1 MLRRTLL
8 HSTYFHKHTFRTFS
22 AHSTQTHMK
31 LLYAITK
38 WIDSNAVEDSDEDI
52 IDWSRII
59 PFILLHLGI
68 FAVFWVG
75 WSPIAIGFAIFFYAL
90 RMFGIT
96 AFYHRYFSH
105 KTFKTSRPAQFIF
118 AVIGAAATQRGPLW
132 WASNHRHH
140 HVHSD
145 KPSDIHSPK
154 QSGFLWSHM
163 GWFLSKKN
171 FKTNFERIQDF
182 AKFPELTWLDR
193 FDVIVPAV
201 FALMT
206 FLLGYF
212 LNLFFPSLGTN
223 GWQMLVWAYIIST
236 ILVFHGTFV
245 INSLAHVM
253 GKRRFKT
260 RDDSKN
266 SFILALI
273 TFGEGWHNNHHKFPG
288 SARQGLHWWEI
299 DFSYYGLLALEK
311 LGIIW
316 DMNKGPSREQIN
328 TALAAA
334 K

>member
-1 MLRRTLL
+1 MNPFL
-8 HSTYFHKHTFRTFS
+8 SF
-22 AHSTQTHMK
+22 
-31 LLYAITK
+31 IK
-38 WIDSNAVEDSDEDI
+38 WIDSNAVEESNDDT

-59 PFILLHLGI
+59 PFIVLHLSI

-75 WSPIAIGFAIFFYAL
+75 WSPIALGLAIFFYAL

-105 KTFKTSRPAQFIF
+105 KTFETSRATQFIF
-118 AVIGAAATQRGPLW
+118 AIIGASATQRGPLW

-154 QSGFLWSHM
+154 QTGFLWSHM

-182 AKFPELTWLDR
+182 AKFPELIWLDR
-193 FDVIVPAV
+193 FDVVVPFL
-201 FALMT
+201 FALLT
-206 FLLGYF
+206 FSLGYF
-212 LNLFFPSLGTN
+212 LNLFFPSLGTS
-223 GWQMLVWAYIIST
+223 GWQMFIWAYVIST
-236 ILVFHGTFV
+236 IFVFHGTFV
-245 INSLAHVM
+245 INSLAHVI

-260 RDDSKN
+260 RDESKN

-299 DFSYYGLLALEK
+299 DLSYYGLLILEK

-316 DMNKGPSREQIN
+316 DMNKGPSKEQIHS
-328 TALAAA
+328 AIASA

>member
-1 MLRRTLL
+1 
-8 HSTYFHKHTFRTFS
+8 
-22 AHSTQTHMK
+22 MK
-31 LLYAITK
+31 LLYAFTK
-38 WIDSNAVEDSDEDI
+38 WIDSNAVEDSDEDV

-68 FAVFWVG
+68 FTVFWVG

-193 FDVIVPAV
+193 FDIIVPAV

-299 DFSYYGLLALEK
+299 DFSYYGLLTLEK

-328 TALAAA
+328 TALATA

>member
-1 MLRRTLL
+1 MNPFL
-8 HSTYFHKHTFRTFS
+8 SF
-22 AHSTQTHMK
+22 
-31 LLYAITK
+31 IK
-38 WIDSNAVEDSDEDI
+38 WIDSNAVEESNDDT

-59 PFILLHLGI
+59 PFIVLHLSI

-75 WSPIAIGFAIFFYAL
+75 WSPIALGFAIFFYAL

-105 KTFKTSRPAQFIF
+105 KTFKTSRAAQFIF
-118 AVIGAAATQRGPLW
+118 AIIGAAATQRGPLW

-154 QSGFLWSHM
+154 QTGFLWSHM

-193 FDVIVPAV
+193 FDVVVPFL
-201 FALMT
+201 FALLT
-206 FLLGYF
+206 FSIGFF
-212 LNLFFPSLGTN
+212 LNVFFPSLGTS
-223 GWQMLVWAYIIST
+223 GWQMFVWAYVIST
-236 ILVFHGTFV
+236 IFVFHGTFV
-245 INSLAHVM
+245 INSLAHVI
-253 GKRRFKT
+253 GKPRFKT
-260 RDDSKN
+260 RDESKN

-299 DFSYYGLLALEK
+299 DLSYYGLLVLEK

-316 DMNKGPSREQIN
+316 DINKGPSKEQIHS
-328 TALAAA
+328 AIASA

>member
-1 MLRRTLL
+1 
-8 HSTYFHKHTFRTFS
+8 
-22 AHSTQTHMK
+22 MK
-31 LLYAITK
+31 LLYAFTK
-38 WIDSNAVEDSDEDI
+38 WIDSNAVEDSDEDV

-68 FAVFWVG
+68 FTVFWVG

-299 DFSYYGLLALEK
+299 DFSYYGLLTLEK

-328 TALAAA
+328 TALATA

>member
-1 MLRRTLL
+1 
-8 HSTYFHKHTFRTFS
+8 
-22 AHSTQTHMK
+22 MK

-223 GWQMLVWAYIIST
+223 GWQMLVWAYIVST

>member
-1 MLRRTLL
+1 MNPFL
-8 HSTYFHKHTFRTFS
+8 SF
-22 AHSTQTHMK
+22 
-31 LLYAITK
+31 IK
-38 WIDSNAVEDSDEDI
+38 WIDSNAVEESNDDT

-59 PFILLHLGI
+59 PFIVLHLSI

-75 WSPIAIGFAIFFYAL
+75 WSPIALGFAIFFYAL

-105 KTFKTSRPAQFIF
+105 KTFKTSRAAQFIF
-118 AVIGAAATQRGPLW
+118 AIIGAAATQRGPLW

-154 QSGFLWSHM
+154 QTGFLWSHM

-193 FDVIVPAV
+193 FDVVVPFLFAV
-201 FALMT
+201 LT
-206 FLLGYF
+206 FSIGFF
-212 LNLFFPSLGTN
+212 LNVFFPSLGTS
-223 GWQMLVWAYIIST
+223 GWQMFVWAYVIST
-236 ILVFHGTFV
+236 IFVFHGTFV
-245 INSLAHVM
+245 INSLAHVI
-253 GKRRFKT
+253 GKPRFKT
-260 RDDSKN
+260 RDESKN

-299 DFSYYGLLALEK
+299 DLSYYGLLVLEK

-316 DMNKGPSREQIN
+316 DINKGPSKEQIHS
-328 TALAAA
+328 AIASA

>member
-1 MLRRTLL
+1 
-8 HSTYFHKHTFRTFS
+8 
-22 AHSTQTHMK
+22 MK
-31 LLYAITK
+31 LLYAFTK
-38 WIDSNAVEDSDEDI
+38 WIDSNAVEDSDEDV

>member
-1 MLRRTLL
+1 MNPFA
-8 HSTYFHKHTFRTFS
+8 SF
-22 AHSTQTHMK
+22 
-31 LLYAITK
+31 IK
-38 WIDSNAVEDSDEDI
+38 WIDSNAVKESNDDT
-52 IDWSRII
+52 IDWIRII
-59 PFILLHLGI
+59 PFIVLHFGI

-105 KTFKTSRPAQFIF
+105 KTFKTSRAAQLIF
-118 AVIGAAATQRGPLW
+118 AIIGAASTQRGPLW

-145 KPSDIHSPK
+145 KPTDIHSPK
-154 QSGFLWSHM
+154 QNGFLWSHM

-182 AKFPELTWLDR
+182 AKFPELIWLDR
-193 FDVIVPAV
+193 FDIVVPLL

-206 FLLGYF
+206 FLLGYL

-223 GWQMLVWAYIIST
+223 GWQMLVWAYIVST

-245 INSLAHVM
+245 INSLAHVI
-253 GKRRFKT
+253 GKRRFNT

-288 SARQGLHWWEI
+288 SARQGLHWWEL
-299 DFSYYGLLALEK
+299 DFSYYGLLILEK

-316 DMNKGPSREQIN
+316 DINKGPTQEQIYN
-328 TALAAA
+328 AKATA

>member
-1 MLRRTLL
+1 
-8 HSTYFHKHTFRTFS
+8 
-22 AHSTQTHMK
+22 MK

>member
-1 MLRRTLL
+1 M
-8 HSTYFHKHTFRTFS
+8 SPFS
-22 AHSTQTHMK
+22 SF
-31 LLYAITK
+31 IK
-38 WIDSNAVEDSDEDI
+38 WIDSNAVEESTEDT

-59 PFILLHLGI
+59 PFIVIHLSI

-75 WSPIAIGFAIFFYAL
+75 WSPIAIGFTIFFYAL
-90 RMFGIT
+90 RMFAIT

-105 KTFKTSRPAQFIF
+105 KSFKTSRIAQFVF
-118 AVIGAAATQRGPLW
+118 AIIGATATQRGPLW

-145 KPSDIHSPK
+145 KPTDIHSPK
-154 QSGFLWSHM
+154 QTGFLWSHM

-171 FKTNFERIQDF
+171 FKTNFERIQDL

-193 FDVIVPAV
+193 YDVVVPFL
-201 FALMT
+201 FALII

-212 LNLFFPSLGTN
+212 LNLFFPNLGTS
-223 GWQMLVWAYIIST
+223 GWQMFVWGYIIST
-236 ILVFHGTFV
+236 VLVFHGTFV
-245 INSLAHVM
+245 INSLAHVI
-253 GKRRFKT
+253 GRRRFKT
-260 RDDSKN
+260 RDESKN

-316 DMNKGPSREQIN
+316 DVDKGPSKEQIHN
-328 TALAAA
+328 AMAST

>member
-1 MLRRTLL
+1 MNPFL
-8 HSTYFHKHTFRTFS
+8 SF
-22 AHSTQTHMK
+22 
-31 LLYAITK
+31 IK
-38 WIDSNAVEDSDEDI
+38 WIDSNAVEESNDDT

-59 PFILLHLGI
+59 PFIVLHLSI

-75 WSPIAIGFAIFFYAL
+75 WSPIALGFAIFFYAL

-105 KTFKTSRPAQFIF
+105 KTFKTSRAAQFIF
-118 AVIGAAATQRGPLW
+118 AIICAAATQRGPLW

-154 QSGFLWSHM
+154 QTGFLWSHM

-193 FDVIVPAV
+193 FDVVVPFL
-201 FALMT
+201 FALLT
-206 FLLGYF
+206 FSIGFF
-212 LNLFFPSLGTN
+212 LNVFFPSLGTS
-223 GWQMLVWAYIIST
+223 GWQMFVWAYVIST
-236 ILVFHGTFV
+236 IFVFHGTFV
-245 INSLAHVM
+245 INSLAHVI
-253 GKRRFKT
+253 GKPRFKT
-260 RDDSKN
+260 RDESKN

-299 DFSYYGLLALEK
+299 DLSYYGLLVLEK

-316 DMNKGPSREQIN
+316 DINKGPSKEQIHS
-328 TALAAA
+328 AIASA

>member
-1 MLRRTLL
+1 
-8 HSTYFHKHTFRTFS
+8 
-22 AHSTQTHMK
+22 MK
-31 LLYAITK
+31 LLYAFTK
-38 WIDSNAVEDSDEDI
+38 WIDSNAVEDSDEDV

-299 DFSYYGLLALEK
+299 DFSYYGLLTLEK